1 MQRGSPSGT
10 APSAVPSSGTSR
22 QPSRRAA
29 RAGYW
34 AVGSGEA
41 VKIALS
47 TSSGWNP
54 FASWSARN
62 SSAVASR
69 IASRVLAAAVVAPR
83 SPRRILLMALAD
95 QLRLMVI
102 TDAALLK
109 GRSVVDACRR
119 AVAGGAGAT
128 MVQVRMKDAPP
139 RDTLALAR
147 ALVGAL
153 SVPVIVNDRVDVA
166 LAAGAA
172 GAHLGQDDP
181 PLDRLRPHLPHG
193 FVLGIS
199 VGSPAEAARV
209 GAWPAD
215 YWSVGPCFA
224 TGNKADAGTPLGPEG
239 FAALARL
246 APAGLPVIAI
256 GGISPAHIGALA
268 KAGAAG
274 RRRTRAG
281 GGGGGGGRPPS
292 PRPRSASLSLLAP
305 FPPPARTQTPRN
317 RALT

>member
-34 AVGSGEA
+34 AVGSGED

-69 IASRVLAAAVVAPR
+69 TASRVLAAAVVAPR

-181 PLDRLRPHLPHG
+181 PLDRLRPHVPPG
-193 FVLGIS
+193 FVLGLS
-199 VGSPAEAARV
+199 VGSPAEAER
-209 GAWPAD
+209 GRAWPAD

-224 TGNKADAGTPLGPEG
+224 TANKPDAGAPLGAEG
-239 FAALARL
+239 FGRLAQL
-246 APAGLPVIAI
+246 APAGTSVIGI
-256 GGISPAHIGALA
+256 GGVSVGHAAPGLR
-268 KAGAAG
+268 AGAGGGAG
-274 RRRTRAG
+274 IRAG
-281 GGGGGGGRPPS
+281 GGGGGTA
-292 PRPRSASLSLLAP
+292 PRGAA
-305 FPPPARTQTPRN
+305 
-317 RALT
+317 RALRAATACRAG